1 MAKQASGAGSI
12 RKRNDGTWE
21 GRFCVGRDPGSGKL
35 IRKSVY
41 GKTQKEVREKLTAL
55 TADIDKGEYFEP
67 SRIMTGQW
75 LDIWTTDYLD
85 GVKYLTAKNYRA
97 QVETHIR
104 PALGAVKLSA
114 LTPDMIKRFYNRLLK
129 EGRTVPKRDAAG
141 KPVKDKNGAPI
152 MEKAPLSAKS
162 VRNVHGILTKCL
174 STAVDMEYIKQ
185 NPCLRLSDKLPRAE
199 KTEIHPLSDEQ
210 VKLFMKEL
218 DGEEYKR
225 LFQAILFMGL
235 RESEAAGL
243 TWDCIDFDKGTVTVK
258 QQLIKRPKADGGYTL
273 ASTKSDKQRVIA
285 PAQFVMDILKQR
297 RLEQLEQR
305 FSAGDLWQGFQTSKE
320 QQTALCFTTATGTRL
335 CPQTILSHYKKLAAR
350 IGAPETNVHSLR
362 HSFAVISLQ
371 NGDDPKTVQ
380 SNLGHYSAAFTL
392 DVYGHVSERMKRESA
407 ERMQEYIESMG

>member
-12 RKRNDGTWE
+12 RKRKDGTWE
-21 GRFCVGRDPGSGKL
+21 GRYCVGHDPGTGKI

-55 TADIDKGEYFEP
+55 TADIDKGDYFEA
-67 SRIMTGQW
+67 SKITVGQW
-75 LDIWTTDYLD
+75 LTIWTTDYLD
-85 GVKYLTAKNYRA
+85 GVKYLTAKNYKA
-97 QVETHIR
+97 QVETHLR
-104 PALGAVKLSA
+104 PNIGAVKLSA
-114 LTPDMIKRFYNRLLK
+114 LNADMIKRLYNRLLK
-129 EGRTVPKRDAAG
+129 EGRTVPKRDATG
-141 KPVKDKNGAPI
+141 KPMKDKNGVTLT
-152 MEKAPLSAKS
+152 EKAPLSAKS

-174 STAVDMEYIKQ
+174 STAVDMGYLKE
-185 NPCLRLSDKLPRAE
+185 NPCLRLSDKLPRTE
-199 KTEIHPLSDEQ
+199 KTEIHPLTDEQ
-210 VKLFMKEL
+210 VKRFMEEL
-218 DGEEYKR
+218 EGEEYKR

-235 RESEAAGL
+235 RESEASGL
-243 TWDCIDFDKGTVTVK
+243 TWDCIDFDKGTVTIK

-285 PAQFVMDILKQR
+285 PAPFVMDILKQR

-320 QQTALCFTTATGTRL
+320 QRTALCFTTATGTRL
-335 CPQTILSHYKKLAAR
+335 CPQTILNHYKKLAAR

-371 NGDDPKTVQ
+371 NGDDVKTVQ

-392 DVYGHVSERMKRESA
+392 DVYGHVSERMQRESA
-407 ERMQEYIESMG
+407 DRMQEYIESLG